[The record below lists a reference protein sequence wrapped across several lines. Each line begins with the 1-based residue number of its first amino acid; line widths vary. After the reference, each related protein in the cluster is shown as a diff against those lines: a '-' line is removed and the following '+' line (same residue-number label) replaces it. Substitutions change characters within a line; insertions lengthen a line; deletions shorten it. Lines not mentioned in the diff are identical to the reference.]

1 MSITYNL
8 VLGEIKKLTDKK
20 IKALLGRE
28 RLKFSHE
35 AIAKY
40 LFSII
45 KHQQNLY
52 TYKQIYIDEKI
63 RGTYENFVKNINLMA
78 KLMQFL
84 FYQFNIEKN
93 ITATADYNIIDTTI
107 IIEKETKSISKKDW
121 DTQRVTTRDKI
132 HYCGSKG
139 LVFLNQ
145 HGLITRADRIKIN
158 ASDHNIL
165 KDIRLYSHYLR
176 GNILAD
182 RGFSSKLVRERFI
195 EANSNFYQPLPYP
208 CNLVSPYV
216 KKSVIQLS
224 EEDKLIYKQ
233 RWQIE
238 ILFQKIKNIYGNF
251 RLFFKG
257 KHTERH
263 KQAKFYAS
271 MIIYNLSIAR

>member
-1 MSITYNL
+1 MSITYNFIL
-8 VLGEIKKLTDKK
+8 REIKKLPDTK

-35 AIAKY
+35 TIAKY

-45 KHQQNLY
+45 KHQQNLC
-52 TYKQIYIDEKI
+52 TYKQIYSDEKI
-63 RGTYENFVKNINLMA
+63 RCTYENFVKNINLIA

-84 FYQFNIEKN
+84 FYQFNIKQG
-93 ITATADYNIIDTTI
+93 IMATADYNIVDTTI
-107 IIEKETKSISKKDW
+107 IIEKDTKSINQKDW
-121 DTQRVTTRDKI
+121 DKQRVTTRDKL

-145 HGLITRADRIKIN
+145 HGFITRADRIKIN

-165 KDIRLYSHYLR
+165 KNIRYYSNYLR
-176 GNILAD
+176 GNVLAD

-195 EANSNFYQPLPYP
+195 EVNSDFYQPLPYP
-208 CNLVSPYV
+208 CNLISPFV

-238 ILFQKIKNIYGNF
+238 ILFQKIKNIYGDF
-251 RLFFKG
+251 KLFFKG
-257 KHTERH
+257 KYTEQH